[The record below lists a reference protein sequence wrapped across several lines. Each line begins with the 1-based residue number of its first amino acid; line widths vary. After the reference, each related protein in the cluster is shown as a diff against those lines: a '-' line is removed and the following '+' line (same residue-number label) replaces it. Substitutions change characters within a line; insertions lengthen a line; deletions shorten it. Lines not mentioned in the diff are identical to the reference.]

1 MRWLAGLLLAVFLG
15 MAPAIVFAA
24 TPAEMLA
31 DPRLE
36 ARAEALGDQLRCL
49 VCQGE
54 SIEASNAD
62 LAHDLRVLVRE
73 RIKAGD
79 TDQQVIDYLV
89 SRYGEFV
96 LLKPVFAPY
105 TWLLWLAGPGLLVI
119 GGIAIILFLRMR
131 RHQPAEPARLG
142 PDEKAALLAF
152 EKEEMVPTGETRRP

>member
-1 MRWLAGLLLAVFLG
+1 MRRLTILLITAVLALAPV
-15 MAPAIVFAA
+15 AAIAV
-24 TPAEMLA
+24 TPSEMLA

-36 ARAEALGDQLRCL
+36 QRAQALGEQLRCL

-79 TDQQVIDYLV
+79 TDQQVIQYLV
-89 SRYGEFV
+89 GRYGEFV

-119 GGIAIILFLRMR
+119 GGIAIFAFLRAR
-131 RHQPAEPARLG
+131 RPAPEARLSA
-142 PDEKAALLAF
+142 EEAAALRAF
-152 EKEEMVPTGETRRP
+152 ENEAQEPSPDAPRG